1 MQIKKYQYKKQLKC
15 NREHGEKK
23 YIGYFIEDAHD
34 QYKLPYYYEIKSE
47 NMKLIF
53 VDGKIKKSE
62 VKNILDFDI
71 EQVFKDGLIVT
82 AQSE

>member
-1 MQIKKYQYKKQLKC
+1 
-15 NREHGEKK
+15 
-23 YIGYFIEDAHD
+23 
-34 QYKLPYYYEIKSE
+34 
-47 NMKLIF
+47 MKLIF